1 MNRVFLVGNLSQDP
15 KNIGKTSDA
24 VILNVAVNNRTKDGT
39 TTEFIDVKTFG
50 NVAATCQR
58 YLSKGRKVAIEGKVK
73 VNKYEGKTSLDI
85 IADAVDFL
93 DTKKKEQTD
102 TFDKKPSEMTEEE
115 LDSLFGGI

>member
-15 KNIGKTSDA
+15 KNIGKTSDV

-39 TTEFIDVKTFG
+39 NTEFIDVKTFG

-58 YLSKGRKVAIEGKVK
+58 FLSKGRKVAVEGKVK

-85 IADAVDFL
+85 IAESVDFL
-93 DTKKKEQTD
+93 DSKKIQEYK
-102 TFDKKPSEMTEEE
+102 FDKKPSEMTEEE
-115 LDSLFGGI
+115 LDSLFGDI